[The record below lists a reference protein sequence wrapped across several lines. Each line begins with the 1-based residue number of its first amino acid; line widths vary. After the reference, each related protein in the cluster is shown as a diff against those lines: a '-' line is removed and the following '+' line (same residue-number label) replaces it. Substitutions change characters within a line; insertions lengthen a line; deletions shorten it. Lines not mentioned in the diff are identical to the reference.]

1 MSCLSSISAYIL
13 AVNYSNHQPLTRY
26 NYEEQYNRRTHST
39 QAGRQDR
46 MVRSDHGTAYL
57 QWCDDHGVEPDDN
70 NAELYLE
77 ETESRIYDDG
87 NEFADAFAEAIV

>member
-1 MSCLSSISAYIL
+1 MQNNTIEELIQLKQNGKIGWCEL
-13 AVNYSNHQPLTRY
+13 ALH
-26 NYEEQYNRRTHST
+26 
-39 QAGRQDR
+39 
-46 MVRSDHGTAYL
+46 SDHGN
-57 QWCDDHGVEPDDN
+57 N

>member
-1 MSCLSSISAYIL
+1 MKNNTI
-13 AVNYSNHQPLTRY
+13 
-26 NYEEQYNRRTHST
+26 EELIQLK
-39 QAGRQDR
+39 QD
-46 MVRSDHGTAYL
+46 GKIGWL

>member
-1 MSCLSSISAYIL
+1 MKNNTI
-13 AVNYSNHQPLTRY
+13 
-26 NYEEQYNRRTHST
+26 EELIQLK
-39 QAGRQDR
+39 QD
-46 MVRSDHGTAYL
+46 GKIGWYL

>member
-1 MSCLSSISAYIL
+1 MKNNTI
-13 AVNYSNHQPLTRY
+13 
-26 NYEEQYNRRTHST
+26 EELIQLK
-39 QAGRQDR
+39 QD
-46 MVRSDHGTAYL
+46 GKIGWAYL

-70 NAELYLE
+70 NAELFLE

>member
-1 MSCLSSISAYIL
+1 MKNNTI
-13 AVNYSNHQPLTRY
+13 
-26 NYEEQYNRRTHST
+26 EELIQLK
-39 QAGRQDR
+39 QDGKIGW
-46 MVRSDHGTAYL
+46 SDHGTAYL

>member
-1 MSCLSSISAYIL
+1 MKNNTI
-13 AVNYSNHQPLTRY
+13 
-26 NYEEQYNRRTHST
+26 EELIQLK
-39 QAGRQDR
+39 QDGKIGW
-46 MVRSDHGTAYL
+46 DHGTAYL